1 MTRKDYADLRAA
13 TFFGADFLVDLADFA
28 LVFAVDFL
36 AGAFFA
42 APLLAAFFP
51 PDLAG
56 RAVDSP
62 PPGRPAFAAST
73 LARRAA
79 IRSTTVPDVG
89 CACSGSFTSCPA
101 ILASMTSC
109 SASRYESLYW

>member
-28 LVFAVDFL
+28 LVFAADFL
-36 AGAFFA
+36 AGAFLA
-42 APLLAAFFP
+42 APLAAFFP
-51 PDLAG
+51 SDLAG

-79 IRSTTVPDVG
+79 IRSTTVPEVG
-89 CACSGSFTSCPA
+89 CACSGCLTSWPA

-109 SASRYESLYW
+109 SASR

>member
-13 TFFGADFLVDLADFA
+13 TFFGAGFLLDLAAFA
-28 LVFAVDFL
+28 PVFELAADFL

-42 APLLAAFFP
+42 APLLAAAFLP
-51 PDLAG
+51 PDFAG
-56 RAVDSP
+56 LAVDSP
-62 PPGRPAFAAST
+62 LPARPAFAAST

-89 CACSGSFTSCPA
+89 CACSGCLTSWPA

-109 SASRYESLYW
+109 SASR